1 VVVRSYNLEQIMTTN
16 TTRRS
21 IVVGVFRD
29 RGNAQQAIGDLK
41 QAGFTDGQIG
51 LVTRHP
57 EGEPTVDA
65 PSGAN
70 MAAGAGIGAAAGA
83 GLGALWALG
92 IATLGFPA
100 LGPVLV
106 GGTLMAAL
114 AASIGSGA
122 VVGTLLGALIGLGIP
137 EEEAKYYE
145 QEVHAGRTVVTVR
158 ADSRF
163 EEAWQIMNRHGA
175 YNIHSA
181 DAKVV
186 VSEPP
191 NVTAGAARAPKT
203 MDMPEDQARAAT
215 QPADAGEV
223 LVADDSAQ
231 RRAAQA
237 PAGGKGRTAASKG
250 KTTATSDVRRGEEIR
265 VPVKDNNAGQPDK
278 GPRAPKEGSTRG
290 RNE

>member
-1 VVVRSYNLEQIMTTN
+1 MPSK

-21 IVVGVFRD
+21 IIVGVFHD
-29 RGNAQQAIGDLK
+29 RSHSQEAIRDLK
-41 QAGFTDGQIG
+41 QAGFSEEHIG

-57 EGEPTVDA
+57 EGEVTADA

-137 EEEAKYYE
+137 EEEAKFYE
-145 QEVHAGRTVVTVR
+145 EEVHAGRTVVTVR
-158 ADSRF
+158 ANGRF

-175 YNIHSA
+175 YNMHSA

-186 VSEPP
+186 SPS
-191 NVTAGAARAPKT
+191 VTAGEARAPVT
-203 MDMPEDQARAAT
+203 MDMPEDQVRAAT
-215 QPADAGEV
+215 QPADAGVV
-223 LVADDSAQ
+223 LVADDTHAPMIGKRGSAA
-231 RRAAQA
+231 RKAKATGTSGA
-237 PAGGKGRTAASKG
+237 PRSEEGRIPDKDGNAG
-250 KTTATSDVRRGEEIR
+250 KT
-265 VPVKDNNAGQPDK
+265 
-278 GPRAPKEGSTRG
+278 PRATKEGTARG
-290 RNE
+290 RKK